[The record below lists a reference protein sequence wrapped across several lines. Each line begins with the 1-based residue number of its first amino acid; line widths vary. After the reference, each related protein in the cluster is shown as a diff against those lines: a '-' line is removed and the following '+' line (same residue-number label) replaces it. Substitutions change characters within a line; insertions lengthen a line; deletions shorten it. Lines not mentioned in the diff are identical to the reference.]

1 MSSLHLTFAGLDA
14 LQRGFAQ
21 APEVTRRE
29 LLAAAA
35 ASTLHLEGQV
45 KDRMPSASGKT
56 RESVFSD
63 AFSTPVGVIGT
74 VGSSQPTATF
84 LELGRKP
91 GTGVSKAGQEALGVW
106 AREKLGISE
115 KEVRSV
121 VFLIARKIRKHGT
134 PAVKP
139 FELTLTANEGQ
150 VLRAFED
157 AAGRVAAHLAGG
169 AA

>member
-1 MSSLHLTFAGLDA
+1 VSSLHLTFAGLDA

-29 LLAAAA
+29 LLATAK

-45 KDRMPSASGKT
+45 KDRIPAASGKT
-56 RESVFSD
+56 RESVHSD

-74 VGSSQPTATF
+74 VGSSMATATF

-91 GTGVSKAGQEALGVW
+91 GSGVSREGQEALGQW
-106 AREKLGISE
+106 AKEKLGVSE
-115 KEVRSV
+115 KEVRNV
-121 VFLIARKIRKHGT
+121 VFLISRKIKKKGLEAKR
-134 PAVKP
+134 P
-139 FELTLTANEGQ
+139 FELTFVANEGQ

-157 AAGRVAAHLAGG
+157 AAGRVAAQLDGG
-169 AA
+169 VA